1 MLLGGAKSLAHGVRV
16 RLHHGTRSTN
26 ARVRMFDRE
35 ELSPGE
41 STYARLRLE
50 EPLILLPGDRFVLR
64 SLAPQVTIGGGTGL
78 DPAPAGRR
86 AASGWVGAPQRKD
99 GAPAPP
105 LVLAPAPTTGLT
117 SAGVGPA
124 L

>member
-64 SLAPQVTIGGGTGL
+64 SLAPQVTIGGGTVL
-78 DPAPAGRR
+78 DPPPARR
-86 AASGWVGAPQRKD
+86 RPQGGWLEGLESKD
-99 GAPAPP
+99 VARTPPIVLPPAPP
-105 LVLAPAPTTGLT
+105 AGPARR
-117 SAGVGPA
+117 GVGP
-124 L
+124 

>member
-41 STYARLRLE
+41 STYSRLRLE
-50 EPLILLPGDRFVLR
+50 EPLILLPGDSFVLR

-78 DPAPAGRR
+78 EPPPAGPRPPR
-86 AASGWVGAPQRKD
+86 GWPEGLGGQDV
-99 GAPAPP
+99 APAPP
-105 LVLAPAPTTGLT
+105 SPPAPAPT
-117 SAGVGPA
+117 AGPNSRAVAPS
-124 L
+124 